1 MVRDPYQRALTNVAA
16 RLEAAVCIL
25 VEDLAQKDP
34 DIDVGT
40 EDIATLEHEAL
51 AQLLDAQRL
60 LADAFMI
67 VNPAL

>member
-25 VEDLAQKDP
+25 VEDLVSRLPADE
-34 DIDVGT
+34 DNEELIGT
-40 EDIATLEHEAL
+40 PEYEAL